1 MERLAQHIDRV
12 IVGILV
18 ALMAVMVITVSWQ
31 VATRYLLNNPSSY
44 TQELAT
50 YLLIWISM
58 LGSAYAVRLKAHLGV
73 DVITRKLQGSAERAA
88 HYFIYMMVIAFAV
101 IVFLY
106 GGGRL
111 VYITL
116 ALEQL
121 SAALRVPIGYVY
133 MIIPLSGALMV
144 FYSIVAMLESPGEPE
159 TAQSAQTS

>member
-1 MERLAQHIDRV
+1 MDNVTRQLDRL
-12 IVGILV
+12 IVGVLV
-18 ALMAVMVITVSWQ
+18 TLMAVMVITVSWQ
-31 VATRYLLNNPSSY
+31 VATRYLLNSPSSY

-73 DVITRKLQGSAERAA
+73 DVITRKLRGRSERIA
-88 HYFIYMMVIAFAV
+88 HYFIYLMIIAFAA

-116 ALEQL
+116 TLEQL

-133 MIIPLSGALMV
+133 LVIPLSGALMV
-144 FYSIVAMLESPGEPE
+144 FYSIVAMREPPHQPE
-159 TAQSAQTS
+159 TTQAAQTA

>member
-1 MERLAQHIDRV
+1 MERLARKLDQF

-18 ALMAVMVITVSWQ
+18 TLMAVMVVTVSWQ
-31 VATRYLLNNPSSY
+31 VATRYILNSPSSY

-73 DVITRKLQGSAERAA
+73 DVITRKLKGRSERIA
-88 HYFIYMMVIAFAV
+88 HYFIYLMIITFAT

-106 GGGRL
+106 GGSRL

-116 ALEQL
+116 TLDQL

-133 MIIPLSGALMV
+133 LIIPLSGALMV
-144 FYSIVAMLESPGEPE
+144 FYSIAAMREPPHQPE
-159 TAQSAQTS
+159 TTQAAQTA